1 MFMKDYA
8 LRDYQENA
16 VKAVMQAIQNGNK
29 RISLNMAPGT
39 GKTIVL
45 TALIE
50 RLLVTNSKILIA
62 TNTRIEE
69 EQIRAFLKDQ
79 LDHSIASSLVEQNVC
94 ITLYP
99 RLKRSKDAIQL
110 SDYSFIFL
118 FGFVE
123 GSSFSHCFDDISSI
137 LIGFITDGQPLKSL
151 NVPDKNDFAK
161 VLFSNADCVFR
172 YSLAEAV
179 QEGVLSPM
187 IDPSMYEPATIGF
200 CQRLF
205 KKLGGQLLNQ
215 ESTKWSFA
223 ARIDLEFLF
232 GNRKVAI
239 ECKIGRYEYMAS
251 RALNFALS
259 HLAKANCSNA
269 DEDIS
274 LLVII
279 GKVTEQEKRTAY
291 EQNGICVW
299 DISNLLYYVQHIDS
313 LYEELS
319 KLSYFPL
326 SGIVGTPPIGW
337 IPAKPIT
344 DYSSRYIIERSAYLK
359 KQLENCKSGTDYAA
373 MYEKICQDIIE
384 FLFPNAFYVISSQHK
399 TQDEHFRMD
408 LICSL
413 RGESEATHPFWKI
426 LSRHYNSHFVVFEF
440 KNYEKPIDQN
450 LIYITEK
457 YLFNAALRN
466 VAIIISR
473 QGFSDSAKFAAN
485 GCLKENGKLIMSLSN
500 SDLFEMLDGKARADN
515 PEESLLKILEAT
527 LMGIS
532 K

>member
-1 MFMKDYA
+1 MKDYV
-8 LRDYQENA
+8 LRDYQKNA
-16 VKAVMQAIQNGNK
+16 VKAVMQAIRDGSK

-39 GKTIVL
+39 GKTLVL

-50 RLLVTNSKILIA
+50 RLLSTNSRFLIV
-62 TNTRIEE
+62 TNTRVEE
-69 EQIRAFLKDQ
+69 DRIRNFLMDQ
-79 LDHSIASSLVEQNVC
+79 LRQSMEPSLVEEKVC
-94 ITLYP
+94 VTLYP
-99 RLKRSKDAIQL
+99 RLKRTKDTIQL
-110 SDYSFIFL
+110 SDYSIVFL
-118 FGFVE
+118 LNLVQ
-123 GSSFSHCFDDISSI
+123 GSSYSQWFEDVNSI
-137 LIGFITDGQPLKSL
+137 LIGFFADGQSL
-151 NVPDKNDFAK
+151 NVRNASDERCATN
-161 VLFSNADCVFR
+161 VLFSTKDCVFR
-172 YSLAEAV
+172 YSLSEAV
-179 QEGVLSPM
+179 QQGVLSPM
-187 IDPSMYEPATIGF
+187 IDSSMYEPAAVGF

-205 KKLGGQLLNQ
+205 TKLGGQPLSQ

-223 ARIDLEFLF
+223 ARIELEFLF
-232 GNRKVAI
+232 DNRKVSV

-251 RALNFALS
+251 HALNLALS
-259 HLAKANCSNA
+259 RMSKLNGSNSNS
-269 DEDIS
+269 DIS
-274 LLVII
+274 LLVIV

-299 DISNLLYYVQHIDS
+299 DISNLLYYVQHINP

-326 SGIVGTPPIGW
+326 SGIVAVPPIGW
-337 IPAKPIT
+337 IPNKPNT
-344 DYSSRYIIERSAYLK
+344 SYSPLYTIERSGYLK
-359 KQLENCKSGTDYAA
+359 KQLENCKTGTDYAA

-413 RGESEATHPFWKI
+413 RGESETTHPFWKI

-473 QGFSDSAKFAAN
+473 QGFSDSARFAAN
-485 GCLKENGKLIMSLSN
+485 GCLKENWKLIMSLSN
-500 SDLFEMLDGKARADN
+500 WDLVEMLDSKARGDN
-515 PEESLLKILEAT
+515 PEESLLKILETT
-527 LMGIS
+527 LLGIS

>member
-1 MFMKDYA
+1 MKDYA

-39 GKTIVL
+39 GKTFVL
-45 TALIE
+45 AALVE
-50 RLLVTNSKILIA
+50 HLLATNIKILIV
-62 TNTRIEE
+62 TNTKQEE
-69 EQIRAFLKDQ
+69 DQIHTFFMDRLSPKFAESQIK
-79 LDHSIASSLVEQNVC
+79 ENVL

-99 RLKRSKDAIQL
+99 RLPRSNDTQQL
-110 SDYSFIFL
+110 DSFSYIFL
-118 FGFVE
+118 IDPAE
-123 GSSFSHCFDDISSI
+123 GSVSCRAFWEVKST
-137 LIGFITDGQPLKSL
+137 LIGFFSGKKSIHT
-151 NVPDKNDFAK
+151 KNANIDCP
-161 VLFSNADCVFR
+161 VEDLFSVENCVFR
-172 YSLAEAV
+172 YSLSEAV

-187 IDPSMYEPATIGF
+187 IDPSMYEPATVGF

-205 KKLGGQLLNQ
+205 EKLGGQLLNQ
-215 ESTKWSFA
+215 ESVKWSFG

-232 GNRKVAI
+232 GNRKVAV

-251 RALNFALS
+251 RALNLALS
-259 HLAKANCSNA
+259 HMTQSNCSNVT
-269 DEDIS
+269 DDIS

-299 DISNLLYYVQHIDS
+299 DISNILYYVQHDDP

-326 SGIVGTPPIGW
+326 SGIVAVPPIGW
-337 IPAKPIT
+337 TPAKPNT
-344 DYSSRYIIERSAYLK
+344 GYSARYTIDRSSYLK
-359 KQLENCKSGTDYAA
+359 KQLDQCKSGTDCAA

-413 RGESEATHPFWKI
+413 RGESETTHPFWKI

-500 SDLFEMLDGKARADN
+500 SDLAEMLERKARGEN
-515 PEESLLKILEAT
+515 PEESLLRILEAT